1 MSPEYLWDKGVNI
14 VWILYVPTNQRR
26 ESKQCCLCVPQCL
39 VWDYDSRGKH
49 DFIGEFYATFRE
61 MQKISSGN
69 KVSERRGGAERRR
82 DSRVTVSSIS
92 NMPLVLLCRN
102 PSQMKQTPRRSRCM
116 NNVENAIN
124 CCSRSSPST
133 CFVSGDV
140 GLCESQVQTEEEKL

>member
-1 MSPEYLWDKGVNI
+1 MNEL
-14 VWILYVPTNQRR
+14 ILYIQPSQQR
-26 ESKQCCLCVPQCL
+26 ESSEQCCLRVPQCL

-92 NMPLVLLCRN
+92 SVPLILLC
-102 PSQMKQTPRRSRCM
+102 
-116 NNVENAIN
+116 
-124 CCSRSSPST
+124 
-133 CFVSGDV
+133 
-140 GLCESQVQTEEEKL
+140 